1 MNNFFTDQLPLAAFV
16 HQLLY
21 NLVFVNRSCFIAYHI
36 LDILIKR
43 VYSIEGKMYS
53 RKKDLFQNR
62 TTGRRNTLIKT
73 FFEEIFL
80 KKKIVE
86 ENFLQK
92 AVRGIHHFLH
102 THVITL
108 LIFVSTLLSV
118 IIASATRRRSKVKI
132 TLRLLAPVRKSFKK

>member
-1 MNNFFTDQLPLAAFV
+1 MSNFFTDQLPLAAFV

-21 NLVFVNRSCFIAYHI
+21 NFVFVNRSCFIAYHI
-36 LDILIKR
+36 LDILTKR
-43 VYSIEGKMYS
+43 VCSIEGKTYS

-62 TTGRRNTLIKT
+62 ITGRRNTLVKT

-92 AVRGIHHFLH
+92 KTVRGIHHFLH

-108 LIFVSTLLSV
+108 LIFVSTLLSH
-118 IIASATRRRSKVKI
+118 SYYC
-132 TLRLLAPVRKSFKK
+132 LCD